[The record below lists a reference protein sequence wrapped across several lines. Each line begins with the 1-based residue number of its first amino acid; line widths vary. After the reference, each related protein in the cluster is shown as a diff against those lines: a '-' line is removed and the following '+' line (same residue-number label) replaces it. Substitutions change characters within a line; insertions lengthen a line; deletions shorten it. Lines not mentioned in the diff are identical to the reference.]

1 MNGVEGTPDKD
12 PRATPVSSHTTHQ
25 NPGRV
30 QQLVRKPTQHTGGRH
45 IQSQTR
51 PGFQQSYGNN
61 LRSTPK
67 QLSGTS
73 AAVTRSAYSS
83 DAANQQKNATSTTA
97 THTQPAAK
105 PPATTSHHS
114 ANTTTPAKPKPTG
127 NSPETPTEATPGPAP
142 SATPTKPEH
151 RHDDG
156 ALTGQT
162 SPGMSL
168 PYFNTFTSAS

>member
-73 AAVTRSAYSS
+73 CSAKTALYTVPL
-83 DAANQQKNATSTTA
+83 NTSVVQIITD
-97 THTQPAAK
+97 
-105 PPATTSHHS
+105 
-114 ANTTTPAKPKPTG
+114 
-127 NSPETPTEATPGPAP
+127 EATYWQQPIAGYGLIPYGLTVERPNEIIALD
-142 SATPTKPEH
+142 SEGNQLGQWISTP
-151 RHDDG
+151 
-156 ALTGQT
+156 
-162 SPGMSL
+162 
-168 PYFNTFTSAS
+168 